1 MLIAD
6 PVFLTEE
13 AVLEIHAAQLAE
25 FGGAQGVL
33 NPGLLS
39 SAVAQPAATFLGVF
53 LNRGLHAMAAA
64 YLYHLAKNHPF
75 VEGNKRTAVA
85 AALTFLELN
94 GVNVEHDAP
103 ALEELAVAAVEGHVS
118 KGEITKKLRELFP
131 IS

>member
-1 MLIAD
+1 LLTAD

-13 AVLEIHAAQLAE
+13 AVLEIHAEALTE
-25 FGGAQGVL
+25 FGGAQGIL

-39 SAVAQPAATFLGVF
+39 SAIAQPSATFLGIF

-75 VEGNKRTAVA
+75 VEGNKRTAIT

-94 GVNVEHDAP
+94 GVSVEHDAP
-103 ALEELAVAAVEGHVS
+103 RAWRSWLLLLWRDA
-118 KGEITKKLRELFP
+118 
-131 IS
+131 